1 MKPNYITN
9 QIHHKCEKKTKK
21 FKKGK
26 RKMNRKEM
34 VRLSPEGIVN
44 FSLILS
50 EPFRV
55 MIINNWMM
63 LKGRELL
70 HTPEK

>member
-9 QIHHKCEKKTKK
+9 RIHVKCENKNKK
-21 FKKGK
+21 FQKGK
-26 RKMNRKEM
+26 RKKNRKEM

-50 EPFRV
+50 EPFLNRYDY
-55 MIINNWMM
+55 
-63 LKGRELL
+63 K
-70 HTPEK
+70 